1 MIPEVQQSGIFVL
14 VIFLA
19 VLAERGWQWLRR
31 RAARKWPVASGRIE
45 RAEWRQPNTGTN
57 RYFVAELAYSY
68 VVGGQY
74 FAGYYRQSFSR
85 PDAAMSFVK
94 SVQGQP
100 IQVRYKQGHAGRSL
114 LLEENIAEAL
124 GATAPIVSRS

>member
-1 MIPEVQQSGIFVL
+1 LVPEVQQSGVFVL

-31 RAARKWPVASGRIE
+31 RAARKWPVAQGRIE

-74 FAGYYRQSFSR
+74 FSGYYRQSFSNL
-85 PDAAMSFVK
+85 DATMQFVK
-94 SVQGQP
+94 SVHGQSV
-100 IQVRYKQGHAGRSL
+100 QVRYKQGQAGKSL
-114 LLEENIAEAL
+114 LLEENIAEAA
-124 GATAPIVSRS
+124 GAAAPLIS